1 MQNIYDE
8 EICAPHLRT
17 MWLRT
22 GLVLTMEEGARGGA
36 DNDDAG
42 DDGNSPILLTPT
54 SRAGVPP
61 NRTFK
66 CRLQLRVLPWVR
78 IGHMLLLME
87 NGGQGFWCN

>member
-1 MQNIYDE
+1 MCTTSADNVVENRSGVDNG
-8 EICAPHLRT
+8 RGG
-17 MWLRT
+17 T
-22 GLVLTMEEGARGGA
+22 GGGA

-42 DDGNSPILLTPT
+42 DDGNSPTLLTPT

-66 CRLQLRVLPWVR
+66 CRLELRVLPWV
-78 IGHMLLLME
+78 MLLLME